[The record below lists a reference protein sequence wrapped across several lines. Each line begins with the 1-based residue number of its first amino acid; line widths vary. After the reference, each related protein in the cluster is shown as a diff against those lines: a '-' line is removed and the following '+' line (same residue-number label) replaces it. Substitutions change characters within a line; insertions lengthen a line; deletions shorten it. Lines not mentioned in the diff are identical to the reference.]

1 MWKEVG
7 VLNQWLRHERM
18 ERMEGQA
25 LEERERRKL

>member
-7 VLNQWLRHERM
+7 VLNLWLRH